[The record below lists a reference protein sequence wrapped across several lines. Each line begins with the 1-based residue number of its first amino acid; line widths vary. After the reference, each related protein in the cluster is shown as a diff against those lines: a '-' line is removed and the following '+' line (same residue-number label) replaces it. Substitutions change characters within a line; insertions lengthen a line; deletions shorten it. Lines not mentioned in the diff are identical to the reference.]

1 MLAQVATQEPRRS
14 ARWSS
19 QWDAPACD
27 THVQRSREEL
37 NVQHLLNIRDR
48 LQVRGDEAACRA
60 HQNAATADAQEE
72 HNSCPRSRHLS
83 FALGG
88 DNQRST
94 RGFYEKTDKVGAPA
108 SNISHV
114 VSEVI
119 GHGGTSVGERR
130 DVHAIDGLCPS
141 SKGVV
146 IWRVGA
152 PVQSWWRRIPPLHV
166 EFENGGS
173 STIVTRN
180 GCEVLWCALQYV
192 HWSKDLARPQARM
205 NWAGASNSIL
215 SIRHGCNVL

>member
-1 MLAQVATQEPRRS
+1 MVDQRPEAGSHSSGGISEP
-14 ARWSS
+14 
-19 QWDAPACD
+19 
-27 THVQRSREEL
+27 
-37 NVQHLLNIRDR
+37 
-48 LQVRGDEAACRA
+48 EAKSLCTWVYVK
-60 HQNAATADAQEE
+60 NW
-72 HNSCPRSRHLS
+72 NMCI

-94 RGFYEKTDKVGAPA
+94 RGFYEKTDKVGTPA

-119 GHGGTSVGERR
+119 GDGGTSVGERR

-141 SKGVV
+141 NKGVV

-180 GCEVLWCALQYV
+180 GCEVLWCALQYG
-192 HWSKDLARPQARM
+192 HWSKNLARPQARM

-215 SIRHGCNVL
+215 SIRHGYNVL